1 MINMDA
7 LRAGIIYQI
16 GMEIWKER
24 RKEASDILPSLT
36 HSSKN
41 WNTNFWPFTR
51 CLRIQN
57 FLKKNFIANFSIY

>member
-36 HSSKN
+36 HSSKIE
-41 WNTNFWPFTR
+41 TLISGLLHVVSEF
-51 CLRIQN
+51 RI
-57 FLKKNFIANFSIY
+57 S